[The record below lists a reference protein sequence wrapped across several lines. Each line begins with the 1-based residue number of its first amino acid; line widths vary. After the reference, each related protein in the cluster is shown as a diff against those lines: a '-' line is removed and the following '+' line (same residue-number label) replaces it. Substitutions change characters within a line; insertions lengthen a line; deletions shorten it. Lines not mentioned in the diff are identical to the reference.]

1 MSLVI
6 YPDLIEFESQTGNGG
21 GRVFYLGSPIVGL
34 LMNVRPDASPDEVGT
49 ARERAAHF
57 LAERVSF
64 EDCLARLRAARLRL
78 EKGQRLSPV
87 EHDLL
92 VQLGFGKPDVESDIL
107 EALALQEQLVG
118 EALTLAETSRLT
130 GLEEADLRERLE
142 EGRLLGV
149 WCDGHHWRVLA
160 FQVTLKGLLPG
171 LDEILGR
178 VPDDNDPLGLYA
190 FFTTPQPTLLRQGRM
205 TSPLEWLSS
214 GSDPTVVVE
223 LARRL

>member
-34 LMNVRPDASPDEVGT
+34 VMNVRPDASPDEVGM
-49 ARERAAHF
+49 AKERAAHF
-57 LAERVSF
+57 LAEHVSF

-92 VQLGFGKPDVESDIL
+92 VQLGFGRPDVESDIL
-107 EALALQEQLVG
+107 EALAFQEQLVG
-118 EALTLAETSRLT
+118 GALTLAETSRLT

-171 LDEILGR
+171 LNEILGR

-205 TSPLEWLSS
+205 VTPVEWLTA
-214 GSDPTVVVE
+214 GADPAVVVD
-223 LARRL
+223 LARRF